1 MNSAMSDDGASVA
14 KVVASAMVD
23 DFVCDLIA
31 MVQQLSSIS
40 ANEAATLEAAVRDR
54 WGGDR
59 PYIAKR
65 DEKRRSERNAAIR
78 SDHQRGDAV
87 TLLVQRYGLSRH
99 TVWRVLAMGDTA
111 DHRHANKATSR
122 PGVGD
127 GRATGDVAA
136 SSFKIPQ
143 ATGSK
148 TSRKTTNR
156 NR

>member
-1 MNSAMSDDGASVA
+1 MNGAMSNGGLSVE
-14 KVVASAMVD
+14 KVVVSAMVD

-31 MVQQLSSIS
+31 LARQLTGIS
-40 ANEAATLEAAVRDR
+40 ADDAAALESAVRDR

-78 SDHQRGDAV
+78 SDRQRGDAV
-87 TLLVQRYGLSRH
+87 TLLAQRYGLSRH

-111 DHRHANKATSR
+111 DRRHANKAKRR
-122 PGVGD
+122 PVVSDGRDPGD
-127 GRATGDVAA
+127 GAS
-136 SSFKIPQ
+136 SSFKTPQ
-143 ATGSK
+143 ATGGK
-148 TSRKTTNR
+148 ASRKAANR